1 MTKEKT
7 TTKRIIRNWNNY
19 EISKGEVNSGEI
31 MVIPDQA
38 YTIPEIFEKF
48 RRGINLPLEREVS
61 YTDTDDFDD
70 VDLRST
76 IKDPFD
82 INHDI
87 VTDRLTRRQKGVIL
101 GGGLPE
107 GAPAGKVPTDGV
119 KPTGNN
125 SGEASGE
132 E

>member
-1 MTKEKT
+1 MKKNEITAQKV
-7 TTKRIIRNWNNY
+7 IRNWNNY
-19 EISKGEVNSGEI
+19 VPSEGEINSGEL

-48 RRGINLPLEREVS
+48 RRGINLPLERDVY

-76 IKDPFD
+76 VKDPYD
-82 INHDI
+82 IDHDI
-87 VTDRLTRRQKGVIL
+87 VKDRLTRKQKGVIL

-107 GAPAGKVPTDGV
+107 AGAPTKAQADGV

-125 SGEASGE
+125 SSEGDAGK
-132 E
+132 